1 MGMHKDKGF
10 RGTKFVMACIAMAVC
25 ALTFFATG
33 YWPSLAGQYPILVG
47 AVDALAAL
55 YMGGNA
61 AAQYV
66 AARHGKTIDEGLK
79 SKSDQN
85 QDPG

>member
-1 MGMHKDKGF
+1 MALVAMG
-10 RGTKFVMACIAMAVC
+10 VC
-25 ALTFFATG
+25 VLTFFATG
-33 YWPSLAGQYPILVG
+33 YWPSLAAQYPILVG

-66 AARHGKTIDEGLK
+66 AAKHGAR
-79 SKSDQN
+79 
-85 QDPG
+85 PGAQPEPKAKEQA